1 MLDPATGKGT
11 VRLDPAFSDPA
22 EQKKPDGAVWLMVGV
37 SEANIRLK
45 DRQEKTTTTPFAM
58 ELAVWREAMKVADE
72 IAANGGG
79 ALTDPGLI
87 AMQALAKADQLEAGL
102 LILRYKESYRPEF
115 EAWKKEHPNGI
126 RKFVDTWG
134 LQP

>member
-1 MLDPATGKGT
+1 
-11 VRLDPAFSDPA
+11 
-22 EQKKPDGAVWLMVGV
+22 
-37 SEANIRLK
+37 
-45 DRQEKTTTTPFAM
+45 M
-58 ELAVWREAMKVADE
+58 ELAVWKAAMNVADE
-72 IAANGGG
+72 IAANGGE

-87 AMQALAKADQLEAGL
+87 AMHTLAKADQLEAAL

-115 EAWKKEHPNGI
+115 EAWKKAHPNGI